1 MISQDDL
8 VSNTKT
14 VTKGLESLR
23 KEHES
28 LLKVIKSEEDEVDDG
43 KENLQ
48 LQYHLNVKQLLDL
61 GLGEANVMTSLAGHL
76 QSIEADQERLRS
88 QILRLGQENNW
99 LRDELEMAKVKLQVK
114 LLQIFGT
121 TYTEYVK
128 TFTDK

>member
-28 LLKVIKSEEDEVDDG
+28 LLKVIKSEEEEADEG

-48 LQYHLNVKQLLDL
+48 LRYHLNVKQLLDL

-114 LLQIFGT
+114 LL
-121 TYTEYVK
+121 
-128 TFTDK
+128 

>member
-8 VSNTKT
+8 VSSTKT

-28 LLKVIKSEEDEVDDG
+28 LLKVIKSEEDEVDEG

-61 GLGEANVMTSLAGHL
+61 GLGEAKVMTSLAGHL

-99 LRDELEMAKVKLQVK
+99 LRDELEMAKVKLQVNM
-114 LLQIFGT
+114 L
-121 TYTEYVK
+121 
-128 TFTDK
+128 

>member
-28 LLKVIKSEEDEVDDG
+28 LLKVIKSEEEEADEG

-48 LQYHLNVKQLLDL
+48 LRYHLNVKQLLDL
-61 GLGEANVMTSLAGHL
+61 GLGEAKVMTSLAGHL

-99 LRDELEMAKVKLQVK
+99 LRDELEMAKVKLQVN
-114 LLQIFGT
+114 LL
-121 TYTEYVK
+121 
-128 TFTDK
+128 